1 VSHLPAGDWRIG
13 APMYFC
19 AGLQALALV
28 FAMTHFRR
36 QRRLRLA
43 AA

>member
-13 APMYFC
+13 APMFFC
-19 AGLQALALV
+19 AALQALALV
-28 FAMTHFRR
+28 FALAHFRR
-36 QRRLRLA
+36 QRRSRLA